1 MTFYDDFRR
10 GLVSAEEIHDHV
22 AAWHNAPIGSEA
34 AKVDLHEYL
43 GLTWAQYV
51 DWASKGNLPHPPLD
65 TGPSA
70 RQAGCNTPT

>member
-22 AAWHNAPIGSEA
+22 AAWRNAPIGSEA

-43 GLTWAQYV
+43 GLTWAQYL
-51 DWASKGNLPHPPLD
+51 DWASKGNLPHPLP
-65 TGPSA
+65 
-70 RQAGCNTPT
+70 